1 MDSCLTDEIETKI
14 TLENEQEKFKLFNYE
29 KVTDDIYIIKELKN
43 KYVYKVDI
51 PEGVVAICE
60 EAFVNSKVIEVN
72 LPNTLMEI

>member
-1 MDSCLTDEIETKI
+1 MTDEIETKI